1 MRFRIFFVCFG
12 CAIMEK
18 GLILKLKNKE
28 LIMQTHPEKI
38 VASKAFAYFLQLSK
52 TMNYTQSAKMLGITQ
67 PALTQQIKRLEKSV
81 GASLFYSVGKQ
92 LHLTE
97 AGKTLQ
103 KMVEDIYEIVAEA
116 TEQIQLESDEKRG
129 KIRIGI
135 SASIEDKVFL
145 AFIIDYYR
153 RHTDVQIDFLVV
165 GYHELWEGFEQNK
178 LDLAILYLPNEV
190 DERLQNYDIW
200 SIAKDEIVFVHP
212 ASIKADQEPI
222 TYEKAITFP
231 WTSYPYSYFVSKV
244 LQSAFK
250 KQQTNLPEV
259 IAHFTKPGQLL
270 KFSQAIE
277 VCTALPKSYFLAHR
291 HQEEGLLVSSFDP
304 PIPMELSFV
313 IPKEKREVPRIALFF
328 EEFEKFL
335 KNQDYLTYL
344 D

>member
-1 MRFRIFFVCFG
+1 
-12 CAIMEK
+12 
-18 GLILKLKNKE
+18 
-28 LIMQTHPEKI
+28 MQTHPEKI

-52 TMNYTQSAKMLGITQ
+52 TMNYTQTAKTLGITQ

-92 LHLTE
+92 LRLTE
-97 AGKTLQ
+97 AGKTMQ

-116 TEQIQLESDEKRG
+116 SEQIQAESDEKRG

-135 SASIEDKVFL
+135 SASIEDKVFVD
-145 AFIIDYYR
+145 FIIDYYR
-153 RHTDVQIDFLVV
+153 KHAEIQIDFLVV
-165 GYHELWEGFEQNK
+165 GYHELWDGFDQNK
-178 LDLAILYLPNEV
+178 LDIAILYLPNKI
-190 DERLQNYDIW
+190 DERLQDYEILP
-200 SIAKDEIVFVHP
+200 IAKDEIVFIHP
-212 ASIKADQEPI
+212 RTIKPDQEPI
-222 TYEKAITFP
+222 SYEQAIKYP

-250 KQQTNLPEV
+250 NHQTNLPEV

-270 KFSQAIE
+270 QFSQAIGA
-277 VCTALPKSYFLAHR
+277 CTALPKSYVLAHKN
-291 HQEEGLLVSSFDP
+291 QEHSLLASSFDP

-313 IPKEKREVPRIALFF
+313 VPKEKREVPRIALFF
-328 EEFEKFL
+328 EEFEKYL